1 METALGIAVFG
12 QRGQGLRTVP
22 GIVSL
27 LVFTNASL
35 DAAEVVYEEVRR
47 IASDLDFY
55 RGAVLVDSSVRVSE
69 KVPV

>member
-1 METALGIAVFG
+1 M
-12 QRGQGLRTVP
+12 P